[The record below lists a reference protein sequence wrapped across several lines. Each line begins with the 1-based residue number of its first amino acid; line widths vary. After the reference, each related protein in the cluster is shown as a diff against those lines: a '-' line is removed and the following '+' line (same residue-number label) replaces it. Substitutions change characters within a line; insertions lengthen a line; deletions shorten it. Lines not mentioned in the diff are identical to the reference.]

1 MGPFLGKMLRTV
13 LLFFSL
19 SSIRGGNSPML
30 ASGISED
37 AWTCRKDYSRP
48 CAEGWH
54 QVNASRE
61 CVAPLSYRGPCP
73 RFLQMENKTTKKRLL
88 EGECRIFWPCLDQ
101 CERNYSLQCPE
112 QWAPEDEK
120 TCRPLAIY
128 EGTCLPS
135 HDFSNMTDAQK
146 EIWSNKCETD
156 WPCMVNHASLYS
168 AWGMSL
174 CGYPQFHSSNSF
186 SLFPRRR
193 ARRIILEDG
202 WTKESNTLRSSDGS
216 CYAPVKYSG
225 PCLSRMSL
233 LNVDEDMKVALEK
246 LCNVSFPCVETCDL
260 DMNDP
265 CPTGWFV
272 KSDAFGN
279 ALACLPPDNYRG
291 PCGEETKLIAI
302 FVTSSRLPRTEG
314 LTNLKSKK
322 RMAYECA
329 VKWPFANL
337 INYEQFCPDGWTK
350 SEQVYCV
357 APHNYVGPCAKKK
370 LFATFERGMKKA
382 YAEECDVEWPL
393 LGKEAPV
400 SYRRGSG
407 KRSYTISL
415 CNSQCV
421 PLSSFSY
428 DMASLHFN
436 FCPLNDNA
444 WTSAA
449 LRKRKY
455 NIGPVEPFTGAIIS
469 GTVK

>member
-19 SSIRGGNSPML
+19 SSIRG
-30 ASGISED
+30 GISED

-156 WPCMVNHASLYS
+156 WPCMASCKKDYS
-168 AWGMSL
+168 RG
-174 CGYPQFHSSNSF
+174 CPQ
-186 SLFPRRR
+186 
-193 ARRIILEDG
+193 G
-202 WTKESNTLRSSDGS
+202 WTKEKDGS

-291 PCGEETKLIAI
+291 PCGEETKLI
-302 FVTSSRLPRTEG
+302 G

-329 VKWPFANL
+329 VKWPCSSVANL

-350 SEQVYCV
+350 SEQYCV

-400 SYRRGSG
+400 SYRRGS
-407 KRSYTISL
+407 
-415 CNSQCV
+415 
-421 PLSSFSY
+421 
-428 DMASLHFN
+428 
-436 FCPLNDNA
+436 
-444 WTSAA
+444 A